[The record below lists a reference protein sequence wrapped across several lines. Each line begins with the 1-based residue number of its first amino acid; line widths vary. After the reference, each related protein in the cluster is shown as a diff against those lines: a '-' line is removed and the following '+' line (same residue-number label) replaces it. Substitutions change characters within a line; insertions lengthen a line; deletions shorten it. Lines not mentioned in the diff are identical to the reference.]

1 LTARETLHDTSPHRP
16 HDDGAATKA
25 AQRVSRRHFL
35 VVSAASGATAALTSS
50 AAHAQQPPAAPSA
63 PAVTDPHAGH
73 GGMQMAQVQPGM
85 PSVGAAGS
93 PLADGFLYF
102 SPFQARIVNAAA
114 GRLIPTDE
122 NGPGAIEAG
131 VVTFIDRQLA
141 SNYGF
146 TGRRYSFGPFANGTP
161 TQGDQSGL
169 DMRDR
174 YRLGIQGMEDY
185 AQQLYQRGFAD
196 LASDQQDRVLADMQ
210 AGIPTTFDGSS
221 IQAATTVP
229 AGGST
234 EAMHQMA
241 LGAVGIGAA
250 AFFQLLLSHV
260 IAGFFADPV
269 YGGNRNMIGWKLI
282 GFPGA
287 QASYTAWIG
296 RYGVPFDGPFV
307 SLAAYQENFT
317 KGS

>member
-1 LTARETLHDTSPHRP
+1 LTEHETLPDTTPHRP
-16 HDDGAATKA
+16 DDDGANRKA
-25 AQRVSRRHFL
+25 VQRVSRRHFL

-50 AAHAQQPPAAPSA
+50 AAHAQQPPAVPGA
-63 PAVTDPHAGH
+63 PAVNDPHAGH

-85 PSVGAAGS
+85 PAVGTAGS
-93 PLADGFLYF
+93 PPADGFVYF
-102 SPFQARIVNAAA
+102 SPFQAQIVNAAA

-141 SNYGF
+141 SSYGF
-146 TGRRYSFGPFANGTP
+146 AGRRYSFGPFASGTP

-174 YRLGIQGMEDY
+174 YRLGVQGMEDY
-185 AQQLYQRGFAD
+185 AQQLYRQGFAD
-196 LASDQQDRVLADMQ
+196 LAPDQQDRVLADMQ

-241 LGAVGIGAA
+241 LGAVGVGAA

-287 QASYTAWIG
+287 QVSYTAWIG